1 MALKNIPSII
11 KFSRIVIFFICFICS
26 QILYV
31 KDSNAGVLFRNNRNV
46 IRIGG
51 VQSNMQQ
58 YVVRRSTQIMR
69 RSGGNNLKAR
79 PLGGVP
85 ATMKL
90 VVANHKYE
98 QKLAK
103 WEDKKYKENLKL
115 AKKKE
120 ALEKKEAKRRELE
133 AKRNGKKGLPDTQ
146 LASNNSSGSIT
157 SAASKAGSRG
167 ALGTSTTQ
175 TSGAPKKGFW
185 ASLLQAIF
193 GKSS

>member
-1 MALKNIPSII
+1 
-11 KFSRIVIFFICFICS
+11 
-26 QILYV
+26 
-31 KDSNAGVLFRNNRNV
+31 
-46 IRIGG
+46 
-51 VQSNMQQ
+51 
-58 YVVRRSTQIMR
+58 MR

-79 PLGGVP
+79 PFGGVP

-90 VVANHKYE
+90 VVSNHKYE

-120 ALEKKEAKRRELE
+120 ALEEKENKRRALE
-133 AKRNGKKGLPDTQ
+133 AKRNSKKGLPETQ
-146 LASNNSSGSIT
+146 LASNNSSGKIT

-167 ALGTSTTQ
+167 ALGTTATQ
-175 TSGAPKKGFW
+175 GTGAPKKGFW